1 MTGWAHLTSFV
12 QNDGQT
18 RELLVSAI
26 SARLFVKQQHSA
38 LGNDP
43 LLHAPYPAFDR
54 LAARSTLSSI
64 LPNLEPTLVPIQGIY
79 TLDAEEAW
87 DAAIVLFCV

>member
-54 LAARSTLSSI
+54 FGSPQYIIKHPAQPRTNSRSHSGYL
-64 LPNLEPTLVPIQGIY
+64 Y
-79 TLDAEEAW
+79 T
-87 DAAIVLFCV
+87 

>member
-1 MTGWAHLTSFV
+1 MHP
-12 QNDGQT
+12 
-18 RELLVSAI
+18 I
-26 SARLFVKQQHSA
+26 
-38 LGNDP
+38 P
-43 LLHAPYPAFDR
+43 LLTA

-79 TLDAEEAW
+79 TLGAEEAW